1 MPSLL
6 DPKFRYTR
14 AAETNV
20 RETFR
25 RERKRLAE
33 KLRAEAD
40 RKDDKV
46 LKMNAVQRKAA

>member
-1 MPSLL
+1 MPSIL
-6 DPKFRYTR
+6 DRSFKYTPSSQ
-14 AAETNV
+14 TNL

-40 RKDDKV
+40 KKDDKV